1 MTKLLNRFS
10 GVNDKYLLWQ
20 TACEYYINRAHE
32 TCLTKGENGKKIFI
46 TNDVKSINKE
56 NMVQLRDIFT
66 RAIDFFETT
75 GKKDENSLFSSE
87 LELIWGSIETY
98 LFKDK
103 VEMNKILE
111 KYIRNNG
118 DKAEAWINY
127 LNLEL

>member
-1 MTKLLNRFS
+1 
-10 GVNDKYLLWQ
+10 
-20 TACEYYINRAHE
+20 
-32 TCLTKGENGKKIFI
+32 
-46 TNDVKSINKE
+46 
-56 NMVQLRDIFT
+56 MVQLRDIFT

-111 KYIRNNG
+111 KYIRING

-127 LNLEL
+127 FNLEL